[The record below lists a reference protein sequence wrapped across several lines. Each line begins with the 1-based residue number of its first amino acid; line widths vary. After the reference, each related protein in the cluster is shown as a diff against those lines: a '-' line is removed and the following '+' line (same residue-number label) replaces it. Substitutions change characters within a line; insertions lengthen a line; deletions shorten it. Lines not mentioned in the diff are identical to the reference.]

1 VAKSGPFPISGFVE
15 FLPEQ
20 QLILQEFIRRIRAA
34 YELHGFSPIET
45 PAVERVEVL
54 TSKGGEAAEREIYAI
69 SRLLG
74 QQDGAETSDANLA
87 LHFDLTVPLA
97 RYVASYASQLSFP
110 FRRYQI
116 QKVWRG
122 ERAQAGRFREF
133 YQCDID
139 IIGRE
144 QLSLLADAEMP
155 AVIYDVFRSL
165 AIGEFIIR
173 ISNRKILR
181 GFLRHYGV
189 DRDASAAGLR
199 VIDKLDRHPPAD
211 WNKVLIAQ
219 TTLSPEVVER
229 VTGFFFG
236 AGGATAETLQWLNDH
251 DANADKDFALG
262 VEELGVVV
270 KAVGE
275 LGVPE
280 THFKIDLRLA
290 RGLDYYTGTVFETLL
305 VGHEAIGSICSG
317 GRYDDLTGFFADEK
331 LPGVGIS
338 IGLTRL
344 MAQLLDKNIVKPRV
358 STPAKVLVTS
368 LDKKHLP
375 DYLKI
380 ANALRSANIATEVF
394 TEEARLGKQL
404 KYALRK
410 GIPLVIIAGD
420 QELSQG
426 QVQLKYLTE
435 DFAQKDVEE
444 IPLPEIA
451 ARVTE
456 KLREL
461 GLCGIA
467 W

>member
-1 VAKSGPFPISGFVE
+1 MAKSAKSTISGFIE

-20 QLILQEFIRRIRAA
+20 QLVLQEFICRIREA

-45 PAVERVEVL
+45 PAVERVDVL
-54 TSKGGEAAEREIYAI
+54 TSKGGESAEREIYAI

-74 QQDGAETSDANLA
+74 QQDGADVTDANLA

-165 AIGEFIIR
+165 TIGDFIIR

-181 GFLRHYGV
+181 GLLRHYGV
-189 DRDASAAGLR
+189 DGDTSAASVR
-199 VIDKLDRHPPAD
+199 VIDKLDRHQQSD
-211 WNKVLIAQ
+211 WKDVLIAQ
-219 TTLSPEVVER
+219 TTLSPEVVEHL
-229 VTGFFFG
+229 TEFFFS
-236 AGGATAETLQWLNDH
+236 ADCSTAETLQWLSAH
-251 DANADKDFALG
+251 EAKADGDFALG
-262 VEELGVVV
+262 VEELGAVV

-280 THFKIDLRLA
+280 THFTIDLRLA

-305 VGHEAIGSICSG
+305 IGYESIGSICSG
-317 GRYDDLTGFFADEK
+317 GRYDDLASFFIDEK

-344 MAQLLDKNIVKPRV
+344 MAQLLDKNIVKPRA

-375 DYLKI
+375 EYLNI
-380 ANALRSANIATEVF
+380 AKVLRSANISTEVF
-394 TEEARLGKQL
+394 TEKARLGKQL
-404 KYALRK
+404 KYAVRK

-420 QELSQG
+420 QELSEG
-426 QVQLKYLTE
+426 KVQLKYLTE
-435 DFAQKDVEE
+435 DFAQKDIEE
-444 IPLPEIA
+444 IPLQEIA
-451 ARVTE
+451 SRVTE

-461 GLCGIA
+461 SLSWNA